1 VRLGWAGAAWVW
13 VERDSQLDLDVR
25 AVDVYVLDE
34 QTHQLP
40 ALLAA
45 ELIDHG
51 TDLFGEVADLST
63 EQIAA
68 REGGSLGGQR
78 GTFGGQLVV
87 TAGDF
92 APTALQ
98 FRHFDQAGLE
108 KIDEPTFFGGSVI
121 DLAFQPSKLGGKA
134 LVIGDRL

>member
-45 ELIDHG
+45 ELVDHG

-68 REGGSLGGQR
+68 REGGS
-78 GTFGGQLVV
+78 
-87 TAGDF
+87 
-92 APTALQ
+92 PTALQ

-108 KIDEPTFFGGSVI
+108 KIDEPTFFGGAVI